1 VTTDGPPWWQAAG
14 EFQQDDL
21 AKDGLKTRNQ
31 QNTEATI
38 GRAGGTAIVGGSNEW
53 NRQFDRNV

>member
-1 VTTDGPPWWQAAG
+1 VVASGG

-21 AKDGLKTRNQ
+21 TKDGLKARNQ

-38 GRAGGTAIVGGSNEW
+38 GRAGGTAIVEGSNEW